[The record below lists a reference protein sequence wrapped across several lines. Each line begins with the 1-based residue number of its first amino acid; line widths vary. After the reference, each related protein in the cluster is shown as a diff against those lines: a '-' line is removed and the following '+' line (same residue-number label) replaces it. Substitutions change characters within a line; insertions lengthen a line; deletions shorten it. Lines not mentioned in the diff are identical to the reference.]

1 MKKTVVLF
9 FVALLVFAGCAPKA
23 VRLEN
28 RYISGEILR
37 YRMEASGKGA
47 MTLSGLP
54 EEKEATS
61 RDMDIHLEMD
71 SSQKVLAVDE
81 EGTAELEFSY
91 DRLIEKI
98 TSAGQT
104 MEIIADKNATI
115 MRQNGKVIYDS
126 TAPEAQERPSPL
138 KGLIGQSMSM
148 KVTKSGK
155 ILEAKG
161 LEGLKKLMPQLDI
174 QGMIKQSQPA
184 FPEKKVRI
192 GESWTQDVE
201 LPLPQV
207 GKPVTIE
214 TKYTLKGFEKVKG
227 YNCARIEA
235 KVDTLLTDLVFDMSL
250 GKPQTEVGMVIDRLS
265 QKTEGM
271 LYFAHKEGKLV
282 KSDQDVDMSME
293 MTTKMKREGKE
304 MEIKTKMD
312 MKMKVVME
320 LQ

>member
-1 MKKTVVLF
+1 MKKIIALF
-9 FVALLVFAGCAPKA
+9 FVALLVVIGCAPKA
-23 VRLEN
+23 VKLEN
-28 RYISGEILR
+28 KYIPGETLR
-37 YRMEASGKGA
+37 YRIEASGKGA

-54 EEKEATS
+54 EEKKAMS
-61 RDMDIHLEMD
+61 IDIDIHLEMD

-81 EGTAELEFSY
+81 EGTADLELSY

-98 TSAGQT
+98 ISAGQT

-115 MRQNGKVIYDS
+115 IRQNGKVIYDS
-126 TAPEAQERPSPL
+126 TAPGEKLKPSPFE
-138 KGLIGQSMSM
+138 GLIGQSMTM
-148 KVTKSGK
+148 KVTKTGK
-155 ILEAKG
+155 ILEVKG
-161 LEGLKKLMPQLDI
+161 LEGLKRLMPQFDI

-192 GESWTQDVE
+192 EESWVQKTE

-214 TKYTLKGFEKVKG
+214 TKYTLKGFEKIKG

-235 KVDTLLTDLVFDMSL
+235 KVDVLLTDLVFDMSL
-250 GKPQTEVGMVIDRLS
+250 GKPQTEVKMVIDRLS
-265 QKTEGM
+265 QKMEGM
-271 LYFAHKEGKLV
+271 LYFAYKEGKLI
-282 KSDQDVDMSME
+282 KSDQDMDMSME
-293 MTTKMKREGKE
+293 MTTKIKREGKKTE
-304 MEIKTKMD
+304 MKTNMN

>member
-1 MKKTVVLF
+1 MKKTVILF
-9 FVALLVFAGCAPKA
+9 FVALLVIAGCTPK
-23 VRLEN
+23 VVKLEN
-28 RYISGEILR
+28 RYIPGEILR

-54 EEKEATS
+54 EEKEAKS
-61 RDMDIHLEMD
+61 IDMDIYLEMD

-81 EGTAELEFSY
+81 EGTADLELSY
-91 DRLIEKI
+91 DRLTEKI
-98 TSAGQT
+98 TSVGQT
-104 MEIIADKNATI
+104 MEIIADKNVTI

-126 TAPEAQERPSPL
+126 TAPGAEGRPSPF
-138 KGLIGQSMSM
+138 KGLIEQSMSM
-148 KVTKSGK
+148 KVTKTGK
-155 ILEAKG
+155 ILEIKG
-161 LEGLKKLMPQLDI
+161 LEGLKRVMPQLDI

-184 FPEKKVRI
+184 FPEKEVRI

-214 TKYTLKGFEKVKG
+214 TEYTLKGFEKING
-227 YNCARIEA
+227 YNCARIEVKA
-235 KVDTLLTDLVFDMSL
+235 DVLLTDLVFDMSL

-271 LYFAHKEGKLV
+271 LYFAHKEGIVV

-293 MTTKMKREGKE
+293 MTTKMKRAKVETE
-304 MEIKTKMD
+304 MKTGMN

>member
-1 MKKTVVLF
+1 MKKSVLLPLF
-9 FVALLVFAGCAPKA
+9 ILLIVAGCAPKA

-28 RYISGEILR
+28 RYIPGEILR

-54 EEKEATS
+54 GEKEATS
-61 RDMDIHLEMD
+61 IDMDIHLEMN

-81 EGTAELEFSY
+81 EGAAALELSY

-98 TSAGQT
+98 TFAGQT

-126 TAPEAQERPSPL
+126 TVPGAEGRPSPFE
-138 KGLIGQSMSM
+138 GLIGQSMSM
-148 KVTKSGK
+148 KVTKTGK
-155 ILEAKG
+155 ILEVKG
-161 LEGLKKLMPQLDI
+161 FEGLKRLMPQLDI

-214 TKYTLKGFEKVKG
+214 TKYTLKGFEKTKG

-235 KVDTLLTDLVFDMSL
+235 KVDVLLTDLVFDMSL

-265 QKTEGM
+265 QKMEGI
-271 LYFAHKEGKLV
+271 LYFAHKKGKLV

-293 MTTKMKREGKE
+293 MTTKMKRKGKE
-304 MEIKTKMD
+304 TEMKTKMN

-320 LQ
+320 IQ